1 VQVKCKNYLILV
13 ESTKQIGQ
21 NQLVGLDWDTDSIH
35 VMVDKVKR
43 APNEFRF

>member
-1 VQVKCKNYLILV
+1 
-13 ESTKQIGQ
+13 
-21 NQLVGLDWDTDSIH
+21 VGLDWNTNSVH

>member
-1 VQVKCKNYLILV
+1 V
-13 ESTKQIGQ
+13 KQINH
-21 NQLVGLDWDTDSIH
+21 NQLVGLDWDTINIH